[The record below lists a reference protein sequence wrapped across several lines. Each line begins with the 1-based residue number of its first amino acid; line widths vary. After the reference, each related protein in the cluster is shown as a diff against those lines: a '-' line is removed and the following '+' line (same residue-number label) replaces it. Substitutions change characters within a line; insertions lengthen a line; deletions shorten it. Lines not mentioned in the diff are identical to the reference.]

1 MKFKA
6 LCFLSLIIL
15 SGTANA
21 VTTSFF
27 TGSQIATSVASG
39 ATSDTVSSSGYLFT
53 YTRDKL
59 FTGYADGS
67 GTPIGRPVAISWP
80 SGVEAQAVT
89 VGPATGPAQITI
101 QRIDGNVFDITSFTA
116 KLLANTAATG
126 ASFEVMPLLNG
137 NDGFANPLIFDATG
151 YYGNTF
157 SYNDSPNYFGST
169 LSLKGFDTYTF
180 SLFVDFALTGLTL
193 VDASAPAPVPVPAA
207 LWLFG
212 SGLIGLIGVARRKA
226 VF

>member
-1 MKFKA
+1 MKYKVLF
-6 LCFLSLIIL
+6 LLSLTVL

-27 TGSQIATSVASG
+27 NGSQIATSVASG

-67 GTPIGRPVAISWP
+67 GVPIGRSVAISWP
-80 SGVEAQAVT
+80 NGVEAQAVT
-89 VGPATGPAQITI
+89 VGPIGPAQITI
-101 QRIDGNVFDITSFTA
+101 KRIDGNAFDITSFTA

-126 ASFEVMPLLNG
+126 ASFEVMPLRNG
-137 NDGFANPLIFDATG
+137 NDGFANPLTFFATG
-151 YYGNTF
+151 YYGNSF
-157 SYNDSPNYFGST
+157 SFNDSPSYFGST
-169 LSLKGFDTYTF
+169 LPLKGFDTYTF
-180 SLFVDFALTGLTL
+180 SLFVDFALTGITL

-212 SGLIGLIGVARRKA
+212 SGLVGLIGVARRKA

>member
-1 MKFKA
+1 MKSKA
-6 LCFLSLIIL
+6 LCFLSLVVL

-21 VTTSFF
+21 ITTSFF
-27 TGSQIATSVASG
+27 NSSQIATSVASG
-39 ATSDTVSSSGYLFT
+39 TTSDTISSSGYIFT
-53 YTRDKL
+53 YTLDKL

-67 GTPIGRPVAISWP
+67 GTPTGRSVAISWP
-80 SGVEAQAVT
+80 NGVEAQAVT
-89 VGPATGPAQITI
+89 VGPTGPAQITI

-137 NDGFANPLIFDATG
+137 NDGFADPLFFDASG
-151 YYGNTF
+151 YYGSTF
-157 SYNDSPNYFGST
+157 SYNESPNYLGST
-169 LSLKGFDTYTF
+169 SLLKGFDSYTF

-207 LWLFG
+207 IWLFG
-212 SGLIGLIGVARRKA
+212 SGLIGLIGVARRNIQ
-226 VF
+226 